1 MLQMRCSLYF
11 FILHLISNF
20 PAGVSHVNISHWACW
35 EASFD
40 AKAKAIAGA
49 TVFHLHIS
57 KVAGCS
63 LVQDLTDMLGNRS
76 KIYSDEVCFNAS
88 VDPRTGTSYFKD
100 QVTMVRHPR
109 DHVLSM
115 YQFCKQGT
123 EPGFTAH
130 LERRILMG
138 MAPRRLPDTFSQWVD
153 EWHESP
159 RWGDYNI
166 YEDEEM
172 CYCPYNMQA
181 SRLSCLEHKDEVP
194 CYPTVDMDMA
204 LANLN
209 ALTMLGVTEA
219 YHESICLFHGHL
231 LGSLPEHCNCQSP
244 AWDSYHE
251 TKDTHGEKAYDGI
264 ESRPS
269 EVLQKVDD
277 MTQYDQ
283 VLYKAA
289 VKRFFNDI
297 QDMEHRFGT
306 KILCEKQRQTLN
318 QKAFG
323 TS

>member
-1 MLQMRCSLYF
+1 MRCSSYF
-11 FILHLISNF
+11 FILNLIGYF
-20 PAGVSHVNISHWACW
+20 PARASHINISHWECW
-35 EASFD
+35 EAGFD
-40 AKAKAIAGA
+40 LKGKAKAGA
-49 TVFHLHIS
+49 TVFHLHIP

-76 KIYSDEVCFNAS
+76 KLYSGEVCFNAS
-88 VDPRTGTSYFKD
+88 VDPRTETSYFKD
-100 QVTMVRHPR
+100 QVTMFRRPR

-115 YQFCKQGT
+115 YQFCKQAT
-123 EPGFTAH
+123 EPGYIAQ
-130 LERRILMG
+130 LELRILMG
-138 MAPRRLPDTFSQWVD
+138 NAPPLPDSFSQWVD

-159 RWGDYNI
+159 RWGHYII

-181 SRLSCLEHKDEVP
+181 SRLSCPDHNSAARY
-194 CYPTVDMDMA
+194 CHPTVDMNIA

-209 ALTMLGVTEA
+209 ALTMIGVTEA

-244 AWDSYHE
+244 AWDSYHQ
-251 TKDTHGEKAYDGI
+251 TKDTHGGKAYDDI

-283 VLYKAA
+283 VIYKAA
-289 VKRFFNDI
+289 VKRFFKDI
-297 QDMEHRFGT
+297 QDMEHRFGM